1 MNFCNGGLF
10 FAVFFFLFTTPPSSS
25 AAIANTAGPISLR
38 ISSLVRSFDSCPVLP
53 QIISKDLKD
62 INEGKMFLNLGR
74 HKFKKLGQI
83 SNKSNNYEE

>member
-1 MNFCNGGLF
+1 M
-10 FAVFFFLFTTPPSSS
+10 
-25 AAIANTAGPISLR
+25 
-38 ISSLVRSFDSCPVLP
+38 RSFDSCPVLP

-83 SNKSNNYEE
+83 SNKSNNYEERKYCEVWSIVHTTEFFSVK

>member
-1 MNFCNGGLF
+1 M
-10 FAVFFFLFTTPPSSS
+10 
-25 AAIANTAGPISLR
+25 
-38 ISSLVRSFDSCPVLP
+38 RSFDSCPVLP

-83 SNKSNNYEE
+83 SNKSNNYEERKYCEV